1 MAKARS
7 RRLPTK
13 ARRGMTT
20 ASASKMKSLMENQ
33 LLQAMQPKSNHR
45 GDSKKSK
52 TKPIASRYKMR
63 RTAKRHC
70 AQTNALANMTTEEL
84 AALLAESLD
93 KKDGKT
99 VEKVLEVVDGEHDD
113 LDTPSGGFAVEF
125 FMERVTG
132 DLRRDALVSWLR
144 KHLRRSLAH
153 CERVHQENMDEWRE
167 KAMRISVEDSKRLF
181 VQAIETAPVDKV
193 DASDNKTSESE
204 EEDLTWI
211 KMKSML
217 ERNHINL
224 NIDAEHG
231 GVSARPAF
239 PPVLLLTG
247 PCFDAV
253 EFRMLVQR
261 TLDNKIYG

>member
-1 MAKARS
+1 
-7 RRLPTK
+7 
-13 ARRGMTT
+13 
-20 ASASKMKSLMENQ
+20 
-33 LLQAMQPKSNHR
+33 
-45 GDSKKSK
+45 
-52 TKPIASRYKMR
+52 
-63 RTAKRHC
+63 
-70 AQTNALANMTTEEL
+70 
-84 AALLAESLD
+84 
-93 KKDGKT
+93 
-99 VEKVLEVVDGEHDD
+99 
-113 LDTPSGGFAVEF
+113 
-125 FMERVTG
+125 
-132 DLRRDALVSWLR
+132 
-144 KHLRRSLAH
+144 
-153 CERVHQENMDEWRE
+153 MDEWRE

-231 GVSARPAF
+231 GMSARPAF